1 MASPI
6 TFKNVTVPSLDTS
19 NIGAAAGRITDS
31 LGSIGTGIDSLSQGV
46 QSNFAV
52 RQANAARDIQRK
64 IRQDQTANR
73 ANTLFGLKGLEDSDI
88 ARSLGLGVN
97 KAGNLSFGETQSDA
111 QLSTPENLARI
122 EKAFGGARPDL
133 VEQFAPNDPN
143 RGSGQASIFNRQKM
157 AENTH
162 WFCFRM
168 CWKILK
174 AFQQLDY

>member
-143 RGSGQASIFNRQKM
+143 IFLVLWESGPFAKYPFKPNISSSDFWITFSMVGPTEK
-157 AENTH
+157 
-162 WFCFRM
+162 
-168 CWKILK
+168 K
-174 AFQQLDY
+174 